1 MLRTLG
7 IFGAGLLLG
16 FVLMASLL
24 WGVYRLPWSMRIYAY
39 YMAEALTGGAV
50 GLFVGF
56 LQKRGAGF
64 LALVCLLPLAYL
76 QYVNRFSDPATGF
89 HLFLLLLGT
98 AVEVSIAFAIA
109 HLLSNS
115 KRSTTRSAAS
125 G

>member
-7 IFGAGLLLG
+7 IFAVGLLLG
-16 FVLMASLL
+16 IVVMASLL
-24 WGVYRLPWSMRIYAY
+24 WAVYSLPWSVRIYAY

-56 LQKRGAGF
+56 LQKRGAGY
-64 LALVCLLPLAYL
+64 LALACLLPPVYL
-76 QYVNRFSDPATGF
+76 QYVNRFSNPATGSR
-89 HLFLLLLGT
+89 LFLLLLGT
-98 AVEVSIAFAIA
+98 AIEVSIAFAIA

-115 KRSTTRSAAS
+115 RRSTTRSAAS